1 MSQDSDDYRQL
12 LERQQELIKE
22 QEAFRLQQ
30 EERRLRTARQR
41 ERFTWVR
48 NTVLL
53 LVSTLQMLLVIRF
66 VLQLTKANPDNVF
79 ARLIYNLSDPFVAP
93 FATLFV
99 SPTNATATRVFDL
112 NTLVALIVYA
122 LLGSLA
128 IAALNY
134 LQGQEPY

>member
-1 MSQDSDDYRQL
+1 MQ
-12 LERQQELIKE
+12 E

-30 EERRLRTARQR
+30 EERRLRAAQR
-41 ERFTWVR
+41 RSRFAWVR

-53 LVSTLQMLLVIRF
+53 LVGALEILLAMRF
-66 VLQLTKANPDNVF
+66 FLRLSSANVDNMF
-79 ARLIYNLSDPFVAP
+79 ARFILNLSDPFVAP
-93 FATLFV
+93 FATLFI
-99 SPTNATATRVFDL
+99 SPTNASATRIFDL
-112 NTLVALIVYA
+112 NTLIALIVYA